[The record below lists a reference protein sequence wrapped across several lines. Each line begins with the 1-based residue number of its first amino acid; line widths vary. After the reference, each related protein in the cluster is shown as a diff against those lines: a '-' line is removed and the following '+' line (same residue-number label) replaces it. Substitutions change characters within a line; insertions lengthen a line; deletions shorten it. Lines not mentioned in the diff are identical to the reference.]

1 MRGHVRK
8 RGSKWVVV
16 VDVGRDE
23 TGKRKQKW
31 HSGFERKRDAEAAL
45 NEIVGRVRKGDY
57 VEPSKVTVGEYLK
70 GRWLPAIKTRVRPST
85 HDSYRRNVE
94 HHLVPRIGGLRLQQL
109 SGDALNVM
117 YAECIDRGR
126 RDGKGL
132 SPRTVRYLH
141 AIIRRALADAVR
153 WRLVTRN
160 VAEQADPP
168 RQARNHAAVATWT
181 AQQLRAFL
189 EHVREDRLYALWHL
203 LASSGMRRGEVLGL
217 ASDSLDL
224 DAGRL
229 AVTRALIAVG
239 YQVEFSEPKT
249 ERGRRSVALDPQT
262 VGVLR
267 AHRKRQVAEQLA
279 LGPAYQD
286 RGLVFCRED
295 GTPIHPDRASK
306 LFAQHVKAAG
316 LPRIRLHDLRHT
328 HATLAL
334 VAGVHPKVVSERL
347 GHSSIAITLDT
358 YSPAIPALQEDAAA
372 TVAALL
378 K

>member
-16 VDVGRDE
+16 VDIGRDE
-23 TGKRKQKW
+23 NGKRKQKW
-31 HSGFERKRDAEAAL
+31 HSGFERRRDAEAAL
-45 NEIVGRVRKGDY
+45 AEIIGRVEKGSY
-57 VEPSKVTVGEYLK
+57 VESSKITVGAYLTE
-70 GRWLPAIKTRVRPST
+70 RWLPAIKTRVRPST
-85 HDSYRRNVE
+85 HDSYRRNVQR
-94 HHLVPRIGGLRLQQL
+94 HLVKRIGNLRLQQL
-109 SGDALNVM
+109 SGDALNAM
-117 YAECIDRGR
+117 YAECIESGR

-141 AIIRRALADAVR
+141 AIMHRALADAMR

-168 RQARNHAAVATWT
+168 RQRRNRAAIATWT
-181 AQQLRAFL
+181 APQLRAFL

-203 LASSGMRRGEVLGL
+203 LASTGMRRGEALGL
-217 ASDSLDL
+217 ALDSVDL
-224 DAGRL
+224 DAKRL
-229 AVTRALIAVG
+229 AVTRALIAIG
-239 YQVEFSEPKT
+239 YEIEFSEPKT
-249 ERGRRSVALDPQT
+249 ERGRRNVALDSQT
-262 VGVLR
+262 VAALR
-267 AHRKRQVAEQLA
+267 AHRKDQIAEQLA
-279 LGPAYQD
+279 LGPAYED
-286 RGLVFCRED
+286 RGLVFCCED

-334 VAGVHPKVVSERL
+334 AAGVHPKVVSERL

-358 YSPAIPALQEDAAA
+358 YSHAIPALQEEAASA
-372 TVAALL
+372 VAALIQ
-378 K
+378 